1 MSLRSLV
8 ARSAATAAIAV
19 VVASTAS
26 AQQPPAS
33 PRDSVKATVAGA
45 TISVNYGR
53 PSMRGREI
61 FGKLVPWGQVWRTG
75 ANAATAFST
84 SAPIKFGSTTVPAGS
99 YTLYSMPSQDGKWML
114 IINKQTGQWGTEYKQ
129 EMDLARIPLTVT
141 KTAAPVEKFEITVKP
156 SGTGGEIALHWADTK
171 AAAMFTAGK

>member
-1 MSLRSLV
+1 MSLRPVLSRGALAV
-8 ARSAATAAIAV
+8 ALLSAATIV
-19 VVASTAS
+19 G
-26 AQQPPAS
+26 AQQAPAS

-45 TISVNYGR
+45 TVSVNYGR

-75 ANAATAFST
+75 ANAATAFTT
-84 SAPIKFGSTTVPAGS
+84 SAPIKFGNTTVPAGN

-129 EMDLARIPLTVT
+129 DMDLARIPLTVS
-141 KTAAPVEKFEITVKP
+141 KAAAPVEKFEITVKA
-156 SGTGGEIALHWADTK
+156 SGNGGELALHWADTK
-171 AAAMFTAGK
+171 AAAMFSAAK